1 MRAIDRDLFTG
12 ASGKKTLGEPGHT
25 RDIKGG
31 QGLPD
36 VTPRVQSRECNHF
49 LSTSHELPQEARVAS
64 RMRHAALLVLSAAM
78 TSALVLPQGLRPV
91 AMAVHPPVR
100 AAATFMQEGGDGGD
114 GGRGR
119 ETEKSRGRTAVI
131 ERPKPKPKSMRKEDV
146 SLDANWKVLL
156 HNDDVHT
163 FEYCTGAI
171 CSVVRTIKRKKA
183 HTITVQAHSM
193 GTAVVTQTY
202 KQKAKEFCLGL
213 QKYGLTSSISP
224 E

>member
-1 MRAIDRDLFTG
+1 MIA
-12 ASGKKTLGEPGHT
+12 
-25 RDIKGG
+25 
-31 QGLPD
+31 
-36 VTPRVQSRECNHF
+36 
-49 LSTSHELPQEARVAS
+49 
-64 RMRHAALLVLSAAM
+64 
-78 TSALVLPQGLRPV
+78 
-91 AMAVHPPVR
+91 
-100 AAATFMQEGGDGGD
+100 
-114 GGRGR
+114 
-119 ETEKSRGRTAVI
+119 
-131 ERPKPKPKSMRKEDV
+131 RPKPKAKSERREDV

-183 HTITVQAHSM
+183 HTITVQCHSM

>member
-1 MRAIDRDLFTG
+1 MQGVQACSPKAPRQSTGTGIQSSVATSDARDRGRQSSPKMRLT
-12 ASGKKTLGEPGHT
+12 
-25 RDIKGG
+25 
-31 QGLPD
+31 
-36 VTPRVQSRECNHF
+36 
-49 LSTSHELPQEARVAS
+49 
-64 RMRHAALLVLSAAM
+64 ALLVLSAAM

-202 KQKAKEFCLGL
+202 KQKAKELCLGL

>member
-1 MRAIDRDLFTG
+1 MYFEHCKPASPTARRGDGERHTQRLLEPSAQPESVISPDLPSVPT
-12 ASGKKTLGEPGHT
+12 AHHL
-25 RDIKGG
+25 
-31 QGLPD
+31 L
-36 VTPRVQSRECNHF
+36 
-49 LSTSHELPQEARVAS
+49 
-64 RMRHAALLVLSAAM
+64 AA
-78 TSALVLPQGLRPV
+78 PV
-91 AMAVHPPVR
+91 AHR
-100 AAATFMQEGGDGGD
+100 ELDYLEEGGDGGD

>member
-12 ASGKKTLGEPGHT
+12 ASGKKTLREPGHT

-31 QGLPD
+31 QGEPD
-36 VTPRVQSRECNHF
+36 VTPRLRVCNHF

>member
-1 MRAIDRDLFTG
+1 MRAACLCLVLLSSA
-12 ASGKKTLGEPGHT
+12 AS
-25 RDIKGG
+25 
-31 QGLPD
+31 
-36 VTPRVQSRECNHF
+36 
-49 LSTSHELPQEARVAS
+49 
-64 RMRHAALLVLSAAM
+64 ALLM
-78 TSALVLPQGLRPV
+78 R
-91 AMAVHPPVR
+91 PPVVLRTPSASLPAR
-100 AAATFMQEGGDGGD
+100 ATALMQEQGG
-114 GGRGR
+114 
-119 ETEKSRGRTAVI
+119 EVQKSRGRTAVI
-131 ERPKPKPKSMRKEDV
+131 QRPKPKPKEVNKEDI
-146 SLDANWKVLL
+146 SMDANWKVLL

-183 HTITVQAHSM
+183 HTITVQCHSM

>member
-1 MRAIDRDLFTG
+1 MRHGSHIWRCASAPID
-12 ASGKKTLGEPGHT
+12 ASGLAPASSRT
-25 RDIKGG
+25 RSACRVVAVLAI
-31 QGLPD
+31 
-36 VTPRVQSRECNHF
+36 TPFSWVRTVSREMAF
-49 LSTSHELPQEARVAS
+49 LSEISS
-64 RMRHAALLVLSAAM
+64 I
-78 TSALVLPQGLRPV
+78 
-91 AMAVHPPVR
+91 
-100 AAATFMQEGGDGGD
+100 D
-114 GGRGR
+114 
-119 ETEKSRGRTAVI
+119 
-131 ERPKPKPKSMRKEDV
+131 

>member
-1 MRAIDRDLFTG
+1 MIA
-12 ASGKKTLGEPGHT
+12 
-25 RDIKGG
+25 
-31 QGLPD
+31 
-36 VTPRVQSRECNHF
+36 
-49 LSTSHELPQEARVAS
+49 
-64 RMRHAALLVLSAAM
+64 
-78 TSALVLPQGLRPV
+78 
-91 AMAVHPPVR
+91 
-100 AAATFMQEGGDGGD
+100 
-114 GGRGR
+114 
-119 ETEKSRGRTAVI
+119 
-131 ERPKPKPKSMRKEDV
+131 RPKPKAKSERREDV

-202 KQKAKEFCLGL
+202 KAKAKEFCLGL